1 MEKQCPTCGHRL
13 LGTFQVEDLAKGAYS
28 AYGLSTNNK
37 NFRGEEM
44 PTWEAL
50 PLPIQTAW
58 KAAAKSVFDVIT

>member
-13 LGTFQVEDLAKGAYS
+13 LGTFQVEDLAKGAYA

-50 PLPIQTAW
+50 PEAIRAAW
-58 KAAAKSVFDVIT
+58 KAASKFVFEEVT